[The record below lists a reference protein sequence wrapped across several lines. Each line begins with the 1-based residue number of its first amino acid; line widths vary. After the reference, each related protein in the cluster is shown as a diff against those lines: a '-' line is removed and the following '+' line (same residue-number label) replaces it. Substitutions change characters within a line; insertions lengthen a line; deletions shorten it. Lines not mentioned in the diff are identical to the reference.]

1 MHVGER
7 CIIVIRIAV
16 PQIFFR
22 IVHPIVAGHSATV
35 SCGNVTSPVYD
46 KGYGLTAGNGVIVVI
61 VFVVVGIS
69 YVAQACPRGAIEF
82 VEIVYIRI
90 VVCPKTDI
98 SHIINDESHTVNTL
112 GALEPI
118 HNLPLAARSGIGVET
133 VEVFQVIIVIPR
145 ADIAISTYAEAQCP
159 VTHASGEIIFL
170 SPLVCGRIVFPG
182 ICQIIRLIL
191 KGSRGDITFAIKGK
205 SCSAMAAL
213 RFIGHVGTLSPIV
226 SFYVISPTV
235 FQQVTVGASITAAQ
249 ISFIVNGEAAG
260 IATRHTVEIR
270 TPYPLSL
277 CVFVIIR
284 ASGKQAGKNYQLS
297 TPIELEDDADL
308 YNCTVWPTEDTPLS
322 SFTYRPRP
330 GEKRVH
336 EIRLPDEWGQQL
348 LDDLVNE
355 EEYLESQEDFK
366 RHFPG
371 LAFVPD
377 ESVQCISGFQVGD
390 SSMCLVLHYQEISE
404 QREEK
409 QLTFSVNMDYAYTG
423 IKHDCS
429 NTILS
434 DVPSGIE
441 NYVHSTDL
449 GHRAY
454 MQGLTGYYN
463 QLEFPYL
470 NDLQDAGQ
478 IVSIE
483 SATLYLY
490 PLEGSY
496 NKTNQLPSDIRL
508 YITDENNVLEDY
520 VYGSDGVTVQTGN
533 LTVDDVFGRDTYY
546 SFDLTE
552 FIRNN
557 FDTWGMNRQKLLM
570 NMPSDDAAS
579 TFNQVIFSN
588 DPAEERQC
596 RLDVRF
602 KTYDEQ

>member
-1 MHVGER
+1 MGIKNMNLSIMYRRKKTER
-7 CIIVIRIAV
+7 LFLLPLLMLGASGCIDENSELGRTLVESSFYNIYVDTC
-16 PQIFFR
+16 
-22 IVHPIVAGHSATV
+22 TV
-35 SCGNVTSPVYD
+35 
-46 KGYGLTAGNGVIVVI
+46 
-61 VFVVVGIS
+61 
-69 YVAQACPRGAIEF
+69 
-82 VEIVYIRI
+82 
-90 VVCPKTDI
+90 DI
-98 SHIINDESHTVNTL
+98 STV
-112 GALEPI
+112 LED
-118 HNLPLAARSGIGVET
+118 S
-133 VEVFQVIIVIPR
+133 IVTR
-145 ADIAISTYAEAQCP
+145 GDS
-159 VTHASGEIIFL
+159 
-170 SPLVCGRIVFPG
+170 
-182 ICQIIRLIL
+182 ICQIGHYAEGDWGEVNAIYYAEYTCNNFTPEQSYDYTLDSLVLRMVHSGHYWGDTLTRPLIRI
-191 KGSRGDITFAIKGK
+191 
-205 SCSAMAAL
+205 
-213 RFIGHVGTLSPIV
+213 
-226 SFYVISPTV
+226 
-235 FQQVTVGASITAAQ
+235 
-249 ISFIVNGEAAG
+249 
-260 IATRHTVEIR
+260 
-270 TPYPLSL
+270 
-277 CVFVIIR
+277 
-284 ASGKQAGKNYQLS
+284 YQLS

-371 LAFVPD
+371 LAFVPN

-557 FDTWGMNRQKLLM
+557 FGTWGINRQKLLM